1 MKSLQ
6 RKVIPMTDFEK
17 IWRGSGLGAAL
28 FFIVAYILYG
38 MQPKVGAATDKL
50 VSYYDGDSTRI
61 LIATVI
67 VGFGILNLT
76 WFAAALASVLRDAG
90 KGGWGTAATAA
101 SAALAAVY
109 FVLVTLRAG
118 LAYTIAGSSNADVTA
133 GLHDLTWVLT
143 SLFWFPTA
151 MLIMAGSFGLHRAG
165 LISNRA
171 FGAGVTAMVLVLLA
185 TTTWAADGF
194 WAVDGAYARFVPTLV
209 MLAWISVVS
218 AFLVR
223 RLSGERA
230 PAAVPVPAA

>member
-1 MKSLQ
+1 
-6 RKVIPMTDFEK
+6 MTDWEK
-17 IWRGSGLGAAL
+17 IWRSSGLGAAL
-28 FFIVAYILYG
+28 FFIVAYVFYG
-38 MQPKVGAATDKL
+38 MQPKVGASTDKL

-76 WFAAALASVLRDAG
+76 WFAAALSSVLRDAG

-101 SAALAAVY
+101 SAAVASVY
-109 FVLVTLRAG
+109 FVLITLRAG
-118 LAYTIAGSSNADVTA
+118 LAYSIAGSGNSDVTA

-151 MLIMAGSFGLHRAG
+151 MLIMSGSFGLHRAG

-185 TTTWAADGF
+185 TTTWASNGF

-209 MLAWISVVS
+209 MLAWIAVVS

-223 RLSGERA
+223 RLSRESA
-230 PAAVPVPAA
+230 PAGALVPAA

>member
-1 MKSLQ
+1 MVDWE
-6 RKVIPMTDFEK
+6 RN
-17 IWRGSGLGAAL
+17 WRGAGIGAAL
-28 FFIVAYILYG
+28 LFIVAYIVYG

-67 VGFGILNLT
+67 TGFGILNLT

-90 KGGWGTAATAA
+90 KGGWGTAA
-101 SAALAAVY
+101 SAAGAAVAAVY
-109 FVLVTLRAG
+109 FVLITLRAG
-118 LAYTIAGSSNADVTA
+118 LAYSIAGSGNSDVTS

-165 LISNRA
+165 LISNRS

-185 TTTWAADGF
+185 TTTWAGDGF
-194 WAVDGAYARFVPTLV
+194 WAVDGAYARFVPTTV
-209 MLAWISVVS
+209 MLVWIVVVS
-218 AFLVR
+218 GFLVR
-223 RLSGERA
+223 RLSKESS
-230 PAAVPVPAA
+230 PSAAPVPAA